1 MKSRADL
8 LEDVQVLRKAL
19 KDYLEATEGCVR
31 GAEDEEE
38 KARQAL
44 KSVEPVC
51 IPDIAEED
59 RFMEWVV
66 QRLVHK
72 HGDPENADFICKLQ
86 RIRMKNRRRLTLIQR
101 VARLNPDAGE
111 IGAGML
117 ASLVVTARDL
127 ERNAE

>member
-1 MKSRADL
+1 MKSRVDL
-8 LEDVQVLRKAL
+8 LEDIQVLSKAL

-31 GAEDEEE
+31 GAETVEDR
-38 KARQAL
+38 ARRAL
-44 KSVEPVC
+44 KSVEPVGT
-51 IPDIAEED
+51 PDTAEED
-59 RFMEWVV
+59 RFMEWVI

-86 RIRMKNRRRLTLIQR
+86 RIRTKNRHRLTLIQR

-117 ASLVVTARDL
+117 ASLVVAARDL